1 LLEKDFICPHCA
13 LKVASLDKLAIDRPM
28 RRRVADYITK
38 EIEASQREED
48 GQITN
53 EGTPTGSVSQV
64 MISPHLMFFL
74 SFSPYHDHLLLK
86 TDTRAHRLPP
96 STTSSPACTR
106 RKTCPQTWR
115 CPR

>member
-1 LLEKDFICPHCA
+1 
-13 LKVASLDKLAIDRPM
+13 LDKLAIDRPM

-64 MISPHLMFFL
+64 MISPHLMF
-74 SFSPYHDHLLLK
+74 SPPLIVSPPLILK
-86 TDTRAHRLPP
+86 N
-96 STTSSPACTR
+96 
-106 RKTCPQTWR
+106 
-115 CPR
+115 